1 MTRTSSRPGS
11 APSVQPKID
20 VFPGGKSGGTTE
32 PTMASRS
39 TPSIDL
45 KGLVKDL
52 ITKEVAP
59 LTQIRRDL
67 HKHPELS
74 MQERRTSGIV
84 RAELE
89 RLGIACKAN
98 LGGGTGVVGHLP
110 ATDGAGNARPAI
122 ALRADMDALPIT
134 EQTGKPYASITPGAM
149 HACGHDG
156 HTTMLLGAARVLA
169 ALPHRPRPVTF
180 IFQPA
185 EEYGG
190 GGDIMCRE
198 GVLEGGDGPT
208 STLADGR
215 PGGIG
220 PRVERIFGLHGWPQ
234 LPLGSIATRPGPLM
248 AAVDD
253 FVVTI
258 RGTQCHGA
266 YPHLGNDPIVASAHI
281 VTALQ
286 SIASRNVGPLESV
299 VVTVGQINAGTA
311 NNIIPETCT
320 LVGTVRS
327 LKDDTKQ
334 IAKRRFF
341 EIVEG
346 VARSMGCT
354 AEIDWQD
361 GYPVTNNDPALTSH
375 VFEVARRVLG
385 EGNVIHAEQPTMGGE
400 DFSFYGRHVP
410 ACFFF
415 LGLNPAI
422 NGLSKASGGSADGT
436 FPSLHQ
442 PTFDFNDDA
451 ISIGVE
457 LLVSL
462 ALEG

>member
-1 MTRTSSRPGS
+1 MHTN
-11 APSVQPKID
+11 KID
-20 VFPGGKSGGTTE
+20 VFPAPAAE
-32 PTMASRS
+32 QAEIRRR
-39 TPSIDL
+39 IDAEL
-45 KGLVKDL
+45 SAL
-52 ITKEVAP
+52 IA
-59 LTQIRRDL
+59 IRRDL
-67 HKHPELS
+67 HANPELS
-74 MQERRTSGIV
+74 MQERRTSRV
-84 RAELE
+84 VQEELA
-89 RLGIACKAN
+89 RLGIPFKAG
-98 LGGGTGVVGHLP
+98 LGGGTGVVAHLAATEATTKP
-110 ATDGAGNARPAI
+110 AV

-134 EQTGKPYASITPGAM
+134 EQTGKPYASSTPGVM

-156 HTTMLLGAARVLA
+156 HTAMLLGAARILSK
-169 ALPHRPRPVTF
+169 LPHRPRPVTF
-180 IFQPA
+180 VFQPA

-190 GGDIMCRE
+190 GGGIMCQE
-198 GVLEGGDGPT
+198 GVLEGGQIG

-215 PGGIG
+215 PGGLG
-220 PRVERIFGLHGWPQ
+220 PRVGEIFGLHGWPQ

-253 FVVTI
+253 FVVMI

-266 YPHLGNDPIVASAHI
+266 YPHLGNDPILATAQI

-286 SIASRNVGPLESV
+286 SIASRNIGPLDSV

-320 LVGTVRS
+320 IVGTVRT
-327 LKDDTKQ
+327 LKDSTKVA
-334 IAKRRFF
+334 AKRRFF

-346 VARSMGCT
+346 VASSMGCK

-361 GYPVTNNDPALTSH
+361 GYPVTNNDPGATSK
-375 VFEVARRVLG
+375 FFSIARRVLG
-385 EGNVIHAEQPTMGGE
+385 DARVIHAEHPTMGGE
-400 DFSFYGRHVP
+400 DFSFFGQHVP

-415 LGLNPAI
+415 LGLNPSI
-422 NGLSKASGGSADGT
+422 NGLSKASGGTAEGT

-451 ISIGVE
+451 IATGVE
-457 LLVSL
+457 LLCAA